1 MALLIRRGRD
11 GSADRWLNATVLG
24 VGLASLFAD
33 ASHEMATAALPA
45 FLASLGASS
54 AELGLIE
61 GLSDGLSSLAKLFSG
76 YWTDGLKRRKPL
88 AVLGYAVT
96 ALAMASLSLARSW
109 FQVLAARM
117 TGWIGRGARGPVRNT
132 LLTEATAPES
142 YGRAFGLE
150 RAMDSLGAFLGP
162 LLALFAMRA
171 WGLRPTFALSLIPGL
186 LASLVFAS
194 LVLEKP
200 REPREALPG
209 LWLSA
214 RSLPAAYKRF
224 LAGVGLAGA
233 GDFSNTLLIL
243 WATQAWTPRL
253 GTARAAALAMLFYAG
268 YNAVYALSCY
278 AAGVLADRCPKKAVL
293 ASGYALGAVP
303 AALLL
308 APGAGYAKFI
318 LVFGLS
324 GLYMGF
330 WETVEGAAAAEILPP
345 EKQGLGFGSLAAVN
359 GAGDFVSSAV
369 VGGLWALSPTAAM
382 SFVIATS
389 LAGAALI
396 AGS

>member
-1 MALLIRRGRD
+1 
-11 GSADRWLNATVLG
+11 
-24 VGLASLFAD
+24 
-33 ASHEMATAALPA
+33 MATAALPA
-45 FLASLGASS
+45 FLASLGAGS
-54 AELGLIE
+54 AALGLIE
-61 GLSDGLSSLAKLFSG
+61 GISDGLSSLAKLLSG
-76 YWTDGLKRRKPL
+76 RWTDGLKRRKPL

-96 ALAMASLSLARSW
+96 ALAMASVSLARSW
-109 FQVLAARM
+109 LDVLAARV
-117 TGWIGRGARGPVRNT
+117 TGWIGRGARGPVRNV

-142 YGRAFGLE
+142 YGRAFGIE

-162 LLALFAMRA
+162 LLALSAMRA

-186 LASLVFAS
+186 LAALTFALLVR
-194 LVLEKP
+194 EKP
-200 REPREALPG
+200 REIRATRPG
-209 LWLSA
+209 LRLSA
-214 RSLPAAYKRF
+214 RSLPAPYKRF

-253 GTARAAALAMLFYAG
+253 GTAKAAALAVLFYAG

-278 AAGVLADRCPKKAVL
+278 AAGALADRWPKKAVL
-293 ASGYALGAVP
+293 ASGYALAAIP
-303 AALLL
+303 ATLLL
-308 APGAGYAKFI
+308 APGAGYAKFA

-345 EKQGLGFGSLAAVN
+345 EKRGLGFGSLAAVN
-359 GAGDFVSSAV
+359 GLGDFVSSAV
-369 VGGLWALSPTAAM
+369 VGGLWAMSPAAAM

-389 LAGAALI
+389 LS
-396 AGS
+396 GSASIFSSINEPEGR